1 MNHDQ
6 LSLEAE
12 LRALRAAPLDDALL
26 ARLEAAAD
34 GSLTEIDPEERRFEH
49 QLRGISPAPLAAEH
63 LAGLEALFRDIPFP
77 RDEKIV
83 LFPKSPVA
91 KPAAARRRPM
101 WAAAA
106 AVAVI
111 GAASALMM
119 PPTSGPVRNLAS
131 LPTAA
136 TTPAQ
141 AAPTI
146 AGGNS
151 NLVPAGFN
159 RGVSQVKDEGVVW
172 KNDTQPHSLMRV
184 DYVDKI
190 TLKDRN
196 GRTYQVE
203 RPGFRYMLVPAQT
216 D

>member
-1 MNHDQ
+1 MTHDQ
-6 LSLEAE
+6 PTLEDE
-12 LRALRAAPLDDALL
+12 LRALCAAPLDDALL

-34 GSLTEIDPEERRFEH
+34 GSLTEIGPEERRFEH
-49 QLRGISPAPLAAEH
+49 QLRAISPAPLAAEH
-63 LAGLEALFRDIPFP
+63 LAELESLFRDIPFSM
-77 RDEKIV
+77 DEKIV

-111 GAASALMM
+111 GAATALLM
-119 PPTSGPVRNLAS
+119 PPASGPVRTFAS
-131 LPTAA
+131 LPTPA
-136 TTPAQ
+136 TTPSQ

-146 AGGNS
+146 AVDNS
-151 NLVPAGFN
+151 NLVPAGFD
-159 RGVSQVKDEGVVW
+159 RGVSHVKDEGVVW

-184 DYVDKI
+184 DYIDKI